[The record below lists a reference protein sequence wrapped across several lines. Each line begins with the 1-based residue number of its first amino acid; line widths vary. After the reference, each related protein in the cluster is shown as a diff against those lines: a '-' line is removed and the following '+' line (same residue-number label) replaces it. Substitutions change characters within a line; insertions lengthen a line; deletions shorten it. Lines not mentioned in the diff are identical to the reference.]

1 MREVVVIPA
10 RLDSIRF
17 PKKILFDIKGLP
29 MLEHVRRRVLL
40 SKKVDDVY
48 IATCDYEIKNAMES
62 FGAKVIMT
70 STKHL
75 NGTSRVAE
83 AIENIDCENV
93 ILVQGDEPLILPND
107 IDYFINSVINSSNID
122 AWNATGPIESSDEL
136 LKETFVKCIIK
147 NDRISN
153 CFRKTSFEN
162 KFQTQKK
169 SIRKILG
176 LIAFQKKFLKK
187 LVKLSPTPTEISESI
202 EQMRIIENGYNIK
215 SIPFELSQPS
225 VNKPD
230 EIKDVIKYFKNN
242 YDQQLILKKVLE
254 FNNLE

>member
-1 MREVVVIPA
+1 MVRQEWR
-10 RLDSIRF
+10 RLL
-17 PKKILFDIKGLP
+17 K
-29 MLEHVRRRVLL
+29 VL
-40 SKKVDDVY
+40 
-48 IATCDYEIKNAMES
+48 
-62 FGAKVIMT
+62 
-70 STKHL
+70 
-75 NGTSRVAE
+75 
-83 AIENIDCENV
+83 DCENV

-242 YDQQLILKKVLE
+242 YDQQLILKS
-254 FNNLE
+254 FRIQ